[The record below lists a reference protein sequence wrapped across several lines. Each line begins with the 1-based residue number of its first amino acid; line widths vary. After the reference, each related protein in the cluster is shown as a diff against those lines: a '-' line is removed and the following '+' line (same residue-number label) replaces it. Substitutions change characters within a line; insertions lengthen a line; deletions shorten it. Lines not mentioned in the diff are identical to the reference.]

1 MSKYIIFIAICNQ
14 TNFENL
20 ISCSLKVAK
29 IYCLIM
35 FVIKKLSFLKT
46 NALIFKQYFSH
57 YTNDYIIVIARTLR
71 NTPQSLIMR

>member
-20 ISCSLKVAK
+20 INCSLKVAK

-35 FVIKKLSFLKT
+35 FVIQKLSFLNNT
-46 NALIFKQYFSH
+46 FSY
-57 YTNDYIIVIARTLR
+57 YTNDYIVVIARTLR